1 MFKFR
6 GYCWLDACVIPAYQC
21 NVPYIVTVSS
31 SLFSIWKNF
40 MILQKTAI
48 LGISHTV
55 ESANVKVQNR
65 FHECNNITYS
75 TVCNYRT
82 SATVCTVGTWFVS
95 GKLCNC
101 KYCA

>member
-21 NVPYIVTVSS
+21 NVPYIVTVCS

-40 MILQKTAI
+40 MILQKTSI

-55 ESANVKVQNR
+55 ESANLKVQNM
-65 FHECNNITYS
+65 FHGRNNIT
-75 TVCNYRT
+75 CNT
-82 SATVCTVGTWFVS
+82 
-95 GKLCNC
+95 NC
-101 KYCA
+101 KYRRAATLYALETWYVSGL